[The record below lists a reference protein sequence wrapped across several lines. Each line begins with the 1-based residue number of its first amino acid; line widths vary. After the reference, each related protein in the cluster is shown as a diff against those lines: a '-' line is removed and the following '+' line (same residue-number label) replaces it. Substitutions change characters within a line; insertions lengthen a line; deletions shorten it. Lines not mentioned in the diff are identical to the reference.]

1 MTNFRGRALRLGA
14 AAAVFAVISAPG
26 MAQNAGPDNNGR
38 AELMADMKNSYIFIF
53 NDGVRGS
60 AVSARAYGLASRHNG
75 TVGHV
80 YSTAI
85 RGFSAKMSAQ
95 AAARM
100 VARNPEIAYYE
111 ADSLVEAVGG
121 KNGGARVEAAAK
133 PVVDNSG
140 PRIDPKLTGIGRV
153 GGPVDGTGLTAWVL
167 DTGIDLDHP
176 DLIVDVERS
185 RKFAGGRNANDDNGH
200 GTHVAGI
207 IGALDNEFDV
217 VGVAAGAT
225 LVSVRVLRR
234 NMGGRTSG
242 VIAGVD
248 YVAATA
254 QPGDVA
260 NMSLTTIGGPSPALD
275 AAVISAADRG
285 ILFAVAAGNEGAHAN
300 NISPSR
306 VEHKNVFTVS
316 AVDEFD
322 NFAWFSNWGNPPI
335 DFAAPGVDVV
345 SSAIDGGTA
354 TMSGTS
360 MAAPHMAGVLLVN
373 NGSPDFD
380 GCAIGDPDGNPDRI
394 VHIAGSGSC

>member
-1 MTNFRGRALRLGA
+1 MTIFQGRALRTGA
-14 AAAVFAVISAPG
+14 AAIIFAVMATPG
-26 MAQNAGPDNNGR
+26 MAQDSGPVSDIPGD
-38 AELMADMKNSYIFIF
+38 LMADLNNSYIFVF
-53 NDGVRGS
+53 KDNVDAADASG
-60 AVSARAYGLASRHNG
+60 RAYALAYRHG
-75 TVGHV
+75 GAVEHV

-111 ADSLVEAVGG
+111 ADALVQAVGG
-121 KNGGARVEAAAK
+121 KADGAKVKAAAK

-185 RKFAGGRNANDDNGH
+185 RKFAGGRDANDNNGH

-207 IGALDNEFDV
+207 IGALDNDIDV

-234 NMGGRTSG
+234 NGGGRTSG

-248 YVAATA
+248 YVAANA
-254 QPGDVA
+254 LPGDVA
-260 NMSLTTIGGPSPALD
+260 NMSLTANGRSDALD
-275 AAVISAADRG
+275 AAVTAAAERG
-285 ILFAVAAGNEGAHAN
+285 IRFAIAAGNDGIFAGDISPGRVKHAN
-300 NISPSR
+300 
-306 VEHKNVFTVS
+306 VYTVS
-316 AVDEFD
+316 AIDQFD
-322 NFAWFSNWGNPPI
+322 SFASFSNWGNPPV
-335 DFAAPGVDVV
+335 DFAAPGVNVL
-345 SSAIDGGTA
+345 SSAIDGGT
-354 TMSGTS
+354 TVYSGTS
-360 MAAPHMAGVLLVN
+360 MASPHVAGVLLVTG
-373 NGSPDFD
+373 GSPSED
-380 GCAIGDPDGNPDRI
+380 GCAFNDPDGNADPI
-394 VHIAGSGSC
+394 VHTTGGAIC